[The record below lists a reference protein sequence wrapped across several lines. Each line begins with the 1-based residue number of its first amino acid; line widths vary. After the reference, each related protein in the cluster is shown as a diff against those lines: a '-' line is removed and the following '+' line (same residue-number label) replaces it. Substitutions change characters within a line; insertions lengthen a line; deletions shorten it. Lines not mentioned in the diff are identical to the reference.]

1 MRLGGSPC
9 TRLPHGPRRLDV
21 ATLRLPGHL
30 PTLRTV
36 CTRAEGKTYASRQG
50 LLLWLFPQA
59 VAEKKR
65 HGKALPPCDRR

>member
-1 MRLGGSPC
+1 MRLGAHHAPVSHTAPD
-9 TRLPHGPRRLDV
+9 RLDV
-21 ATLRLPGHL
+21 AARGLPGPL
-30 PTLRTV
+30 LALRTV

-50 LLLWLFPQA
+50 LLLWLFPQE